1 MTRELPSL
9 STDQVAAFVELA
21 RQGSLRRAGE
31 VLHITEQG
39 VRNRLLALEAR
50 LQVEL
55 YRKSRG
61 MRHTTPL
68 TQHGRQFLPHAIA
81 FLERA
86 RELAELF
93 DAAAQPQDVHV
104 AASQYLIRYVLIDA
118 VRRFH
123 VRFPQIRIR
132 LSIHAE
138 QEIEAVLL
146 RDPDVAIGVAAPYE
160 PSPELEYQ
168 HMFSMNWSLI
178 TPPRHR
184 LLGQKKI
191 RLRDLA
197 NEPLIIFERGSTG
210 RQHILDAFH
219 EQELSPQVH
228 METTTTE
235 IIIRMVEAGLGI
247 AIVPLLPSG
256 VVTRGR
262 KVAIRSV
269 ADPIRPINS
278 GILTRRG
285 DRLSAA
291 AREFVGFIRGSPAA
305 PGSLSLRPAGGAVR
319 IAPCSAPR
327 SILPAYR
334 FPC

>member
-21 RQGSLRRAGE
+21 RHGSLRRASQM
-31 VLHITEQG
+31 LHITEQG
-39 VRNRLLALEAR
+39 VRNRLLKLEER
-50 LQVEL
+50 LKVEL

-61 MRHTTPL
+61 RRQATPL
-68 TQHGRQFLPHAIA
+68 TQPGRRFLPHAVA

-86 RELAELF
+86 RELGDLF
-93 DAAAQPQDVHV
+93 DAAHQPQEVHV
-104 AASQYLIRYVLIDA
+104 AASQYLIRYVLIQA

-123 VRFPQIRIR
+123 ARFPQIRIR
-132 LSIHAE
+132 LSTHTE

-168 HMFSMNWSLI
+168 HMFSMDWSLV

-184 LLGQKKI
+184 LARSASI
-191 RLRDLA
+191 RLRDLVA
-197 NEPLIIFERGSTG
+197 EPLILFERGSTG

-219 EQELSPQVH
+219 EQKLSPQVH
-228 METTTTE
+228 METTTTQ
-235 IIIRMVEAGLGI
+235 IVIRMVEAGLGI
-247 AIVPLLPSG
+247 SIVPLLESG
-256 VVTRGR
+256 VVARGR
-262 KVAIRSV
+262 RVAVRPI

-285 DRLSAA
+285 DHLSAA
-291 AREFVGFIRGSPAA
+291 AHEFIGFIRDDSVADPA
-305 PGSLSLRPAGGAVR
+305 RPR
-319 IAPCSAPR
+319 RSKRPR
-327 SILPAYR
+327 R
-334 FPC
+334 

>member
-21 RQGSLRRAGE
+21 RQGSLRRAGQ

-50 LQVEL
+50 LKVEL
-55 YRKSRG
+55 YRKSQG
-61 MRHTTPL
+61 MRRATPL
-68 TQHGRQFLPHAIA
+68 THDGQQFLPHAIA

-86 RELAELF
+86 CELAELF
-93 DAAAQPQDVHV
+93 GAASQPQDVHV
-104 AASQYLIRYVLIDA
+104 AASQYLIRYILIDA

-132 LSIHAE
+132 LSTHAE
-138 QEIEAVLL
+138 QEIEEVLL

-160 PSPELEYQ
+160 PSPQLEYQ

-178 TPPRHR
+178 TPPRHPLSR
-184 LLGQKKI
+184 LKRV
-191 RLRDLA
+191 RLRDLVA
-197 NEPLIIFERGSTG
+197 EPLIVFERGSTG

-247 AIVPLLPSG
+247 AIVPLMPGG
-256 VVTRGR
+256 VVTRGH
-262 KVAIRSV
+262 KLAIRPLC
-269 ADPIRPINS
+269 DPIRPINS

-285 DRLSAA
+285 DHLSAA
-291 AREFVGFIRGSPAA
+291 AREFVGFIRQT
-305 PGSLSLRPAGGAVR
+305 
-319 IAPCSAPR
+319 SANHPR
-327 SILPAYR
+327 R
-334 FPC
+334 GR